1 MGVTMR
7 KQTKQIKNPK
17 GAGRKKLF
25 NEKYHNEIIDT
36 MKKGQS
42 LSFFASKIG
51 VSKQTIYNW
60 INENKDF
67 KESFEIAQTACQA
80 FWETLALNNAL
91 TAKGNGNQIQ
101 HQMSKRFR
109 DDYGDTSQINIFN
122 SNNQNNTK
130 AIEDM
135 TREELDIYY
144 EKLLKEYQKVENNDK

>member
-1 MGVTMR
+1 MGLITMGVTMR

-67 KESFEIAQTACQA
+67 KESTLESIPYSHHSPIAKTIKQHLKDYNNNSTEAFSGEGLEI
-80 FWETLALNNAL
+80 L
-91 TAKGNGNQIQ
+91 GI
-101 HQMSKRFR
+101 
-109 DDYGDTSQINIFN
+109 
-122 SNNQNNTK
+122 
-130 AIEDM
+130 
-135 TREELDIYY
+135 
-144 EKLLKEYQKVENNDK
+144 